1 LTGLLKQGSSGLI
14 SLRLNTLKLNVAY
27 PLFLRLNLPEYPMSS
42 GLIFLVV
49 LALFAIFG
57 VFMFNQLVALKHN
70 VGKAWANID
79 ILLKQ
84 RHDELPKLVETC
96 KQYMKFEQE
105 TLEKVMQ
112 ARSQVASA
120 RESQNIPALSQAEGA
135 LRLGLG
141 NLFAVAEAY
150 PELKTNE
157 TFQHLQARISG
168 LENALADRREF
179 YNDTVNVNNV
189 RVEQFPDTV
198 IARLFDFRQ
207 FPLLR
212 FASEEKKDVDLKQLF
227 TS

>member
-1 LTGLLKQGSSGLI
+1 MSGLL
-14 SLRLNTLKLNVAY
+14 
-27 PLFLRLNLPEYPMSS
+27 
-42 GLIFLVV
+42 IFFAV
-49 LALFAIFG
+49 LAIPAVFG
-57 VFMFNQLVALKHN
+57 IILFNQLVTLKHN
-70 VGKAWANID
+70 VGKAWSNID

-120 RESQNIPALSQAEGA
+120 RESHNIPALGQAEGA

-157 TFQHLQARISG
+157 TFQHLQARITG
-168 LENALADRREF
+168 LENAIADRREF
-179 YNDTVNVNNV
+179 YNESVNVNNV
-189 RVEQFPDTV
+189 RVEQFPDTIV
-198 IARLFDFRQ
+198 ARMFNFKQ
-207 FPLLR
+207 FSLLR
-212 FASEEKKDVDLKQLF
+212 FATEGKKDVDLKQLF
-227 TS
+227 NS